1 MDCNVQQAMEG
12 GGTEQTDELEISQ
25 ETCPAGSPCGTT
37 AEPWVDTIVRSKLLE
52 YVALYKQS
60 ISRQYRLHTC

>member
-1 MDCNVQQAMEG
+1 MDFNVQQAMKG

-25 ETCPAGSPCGTT
+25 GTCPAGSPRGTT
-37 AEPWVDTIVRSKLLE
+37 EEHWVDTIMRSKLLK

-60 ISRQYRLHTC
+60 ISCQI